1 MVLIKLA
8 SSSNVTLFIAVSAFQ
23 KTLKVSES
31 ELIYNNFGKFEI
43 QIAECSDT
51 LRGNASFYNVAQS
64 R

>member
-31 ELIYNNFGKFEI
+31 ELIYNNFGKFEM
-43 QIAECSDT
+43 QSQE
-51 LRGNASFYNVAQS
+51 LQNAAT